1 MLSNMALTSL
11 GLLTSL
17 SATEIARELAT
28 ESACKTSN
36 TRSTNCSSLTLEIYN
51 LRY

>member
-17 SATEIARELAT
+17 SATEIAREFAT

-36 TRSTNCSSLTLEIYN
+36 TRSTNCSSFMIKIN
-51 LRY
+51 KN